1 MASETAGSY
10 EVALHQQHRKSAAE
24 IEEQIWTNLLNT
36 FNANRLTWD
45 IALANIA
52 KVAMLREIDMR
63 LEQKARMEI
72 FQIEQEQLKN
82 G

>member
-1 MASETAGSY
+1 MGSETGASY
-10 EVALHQQHRKSAAE
+10 EVALHQQHRKTAAE
-24 IEEQIWTNLLNT
+24 VEEQLWTNLIAT

-52 KVAMLREIDMR
+52 KVAMLRQMDLT
-63 LEQKARMEI
+63 LEHKVRMELLE
-72 FQIEQEQLKN
+72 IEETMKD